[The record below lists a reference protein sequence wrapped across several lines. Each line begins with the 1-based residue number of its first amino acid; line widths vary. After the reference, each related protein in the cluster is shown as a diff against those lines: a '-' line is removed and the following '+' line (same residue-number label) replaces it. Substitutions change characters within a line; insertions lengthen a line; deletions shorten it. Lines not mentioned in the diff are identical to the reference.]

1 MARGVRSSAMQVFA
15 ALLLVVAATLMPWAT
30 YRDVQTD
37 ATTTFRGGP
46 LSVLLV
52 AFGTASIVL
61 SLLLLT
67 RNAASLYKLQLV
79 IGSAAL
85 IDSIALALS
94 KISLA
99 NHVAMAQ
106 ETASR
111 TAYSFGGGV
120 AILASAAIALISIIE
135 LGSANVASRN
145 GSTRPDDSTAFSRR

>member
-1 MARGVRSSAMQVFA
+1 MARGVRGSAIQVCA
-15 ALLLVVAATLMPWAT
+15 ALLLVVAATLVPWAT

-52 AFGTASIVL
+52 AFGTASIVV

-67 RNAASLYKLQLV
+67 RHAASLYKLQLA

-85 IDSIALALS
+85 IDSVALALS

-99 NHVAMAQ
+99 NHVAMARA
-106 ETASR
+106 TASH

-120 AILASAAIALISIIE
+120 AILASAAIGLTSIIE
-135 LGSANVASRN
+135 LGNANVASRN
-145 GSTRPDDSTAFSRR
+145 RNTRPGDSTALSRR